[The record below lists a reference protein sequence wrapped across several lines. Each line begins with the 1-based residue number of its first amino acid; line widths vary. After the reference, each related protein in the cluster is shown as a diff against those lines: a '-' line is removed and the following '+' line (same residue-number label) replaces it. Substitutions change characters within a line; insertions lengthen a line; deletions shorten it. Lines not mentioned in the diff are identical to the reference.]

1 MWGKTKLIAK
11 TSNFLEGLNISSFL
25 QESLYGK
32 FIKIIQNFNLNEE
45 NINIKEKYKI
55 PSICVIGMES
65 TGLMR
70 LNKKMK

>member
-1 MWGKTKLIAK
+1 MWAKTKLIAK

-45 NINIKEKYKI
+45 NIKEKYKI